1 MQTWPKSERKDPF
14 LYVGLL
20 LLALSVVF
28 GLLAENPDA
37 SVILSVLLDLGAI
50 SLATIGFFSVAIN
63 PVWRAYKS
71 RSLS

>member
-1 MQTWPKSERKDPF
+1 MQTWNTSERKDTF

-28 GLLAENPDA
+28 GLLAENPEV
-37 SVILSVLLDLGAI
+37 SVTLGVLLDLGAI
-50 SLATIGFFSVAIN
+50 FLSTLGFFSVAVN

-71 RSLS
+71 RSPS